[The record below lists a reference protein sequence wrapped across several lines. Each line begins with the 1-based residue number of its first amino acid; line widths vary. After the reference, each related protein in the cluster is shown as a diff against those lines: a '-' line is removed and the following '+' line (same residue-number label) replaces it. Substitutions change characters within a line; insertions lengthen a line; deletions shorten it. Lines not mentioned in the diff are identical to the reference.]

1 MFKRIH
7 LQLREGKLSSK
18 EFEKMEGRTIQLGFC
33 PGNFG
38 RALIVTNYN
47 VRI

>member
-7 LQLREGKLSSK
+7 LQLREGKLSST

-33 PGNFG
+33 PGDFG